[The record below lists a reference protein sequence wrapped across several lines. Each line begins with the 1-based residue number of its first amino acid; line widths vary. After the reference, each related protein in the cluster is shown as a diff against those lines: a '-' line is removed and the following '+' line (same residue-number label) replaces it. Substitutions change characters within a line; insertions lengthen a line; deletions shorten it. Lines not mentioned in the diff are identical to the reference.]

1 MPIIKDK
8 YKGKGSDIRSK
19 FVTRENNRAL
29 INPVPVGLSTE
40 QIKEIETKQY
50 RDNPANA
57 SQVTTLTQSNK
68 DSVVY
73 SFLGS
78 SNVNTLNTAKLI
90 ITLKSGSN
98 LNDIVINNTS
108 SVANVVSLAWSSG
121 SQENASIVASSGLIT
136 SSNNNA
142 TTFFS
147 ATFPGEGSLSLSH
160 VVNNIFRNV
169 NKDVY
174 IYAVTSVSGNI
185 NITYNI
191 LNG

>member
-29 INPVPVGLSTE
+29 INPAPVGLSTE

-57 SQVTTLTQSNK
+57 SQVTTLTQSTK
-68 DSVVY
+68 DSVVF
-73 SFLGS
+73 SSLGS
-78 SNVNTLNTAKLI
+78 SRVYTLNTAKLI

-108 SVANVVSLAWSSG
+108 DGANVVSLAWSTG
-121 SQENASIVASSGLIT
+121 SQENAGIGAGGGLI
-136 SSNNNA
+136 SRSNNNA

-147 ATFPGEGSLSLSH
+147 ATFPGLGSLSLSH

-169 NKDVY
+169 NTDVY

-191 LNG
+191 SNG